1 MIIHMNSTSSADIVL
16 RMDDLRET
24 VGSVALGRVLTLIV
38 VAKDE
43 GGLRDAV
50 APPPGGGPPP
60 PPPPPPRTPP
70 PRGPP
75 PARRAMR
82 GR

>member
-50 APPPGGGPPP
+50 AAASGAASHG
-60 PPPPPPRTPP
+60 
-70 PRGPP
+70 
-75 PARRAMR
+75 
-82 GR
+82 